1 MKQGVISGEYSM
13 GKFKSWPVV
22 AGTLLA
28 LAVAAVPASAQ
39 RTFVSGSGTDSG
51 SCSLAA
57 PCRTFLYAV
66 TQTPDHGEIAVL
78 NTAGYGAVTIT
89 QSVSIV
95 NPGGVEAGIAVGSG
109 GTAITIS
116 AGASDIVALR
126 GLTIEGAQIGARGIF
141 VSTVGTLEIDNCVV
155 RDFTG
160 NAIDIEPT
168 GTTVFRISNS
178 IASDNGHDGILIAP
192 SGGSGTASGVIDHV
206 AASSNT
212 ANGIAIGGGSGPAVN
227 ISITNSLASGSG
239 QNGIM
244 VQSATVSVGNTT
256 AANNGTGILAST
268 SGTIQL
274 TQTLVTGNTTGVSV
288 SGGTVNT
295 FTDNNIH
302 LNTTNVSGTLTS
314 VSYQ

>member
-1 MKQGVISGEYSM
+1 M
-13 GKFKSWPVV
+13 GRFKSWLVV

-28 LAVAAVPASAQ
+28 LAVTAVPASAQ

-51 SCSLAA
+51 NCPLAA
-57 PCRTFLYAV
+57 PCRSFAYAV

-89 QSVSIV
+89 RSISIV

-126 GLTIEGAQIGARGIF
+126 GLTIEGAQIGLRGIYLT
-141 VSTVGTLEIDNCVV
+141 SGGTLEIDNCVV

-168 GTTVFRISNS
+168 GTTVLRISNS
-178 IASDNGHDGILIAP
+178 IASDNGHDGILVVP
-192 SGGSGTASGVIDHV
+192 SGSGTASGVIDHV
-206 AASSNT
+206 AVSSNA
-212 ANGIAIGGGSGPAVN
+212 ANGIAVSGASGPAVN
-227 ISITNSLASGSG
+227 ISITNSVVSGNT
-239 QNGIM
+239 QAGIIA
-244 VQSATVSVGNTT
+244 QAATVSVGATT
-256 AANNGTGILAST
+256 AANNGTGILANT

-274 TQTLVTGNTTGVSV
+274 TQSLVTGNTTGVNASAGAV
-288 SGGTVNT
+288 DT
-295 FTDNNIH
+295 FGDNNIN
-302 LNTTNVSGTLTS
+302 LNTTNITGSLTS
-314 VSYQ
+314 VAPQ